1 MITNKAVTFLMLV
14 AGLLCGSHD
23 VRPQAARES
32 TMKFPIPQSIELEH
46 QELHAALE
54 RLTQAGGETSE
65 AARAVEKVLSHHF
78 EKEEQ
83 YALPPLGLLVPLSQG
98 KFEPA
103 MAEVLKLTDKLE
115 AEMPVML
122 SEHKELIAA
131 LEKLSEAAK
140 AEKKAEGVRFAEEL
154 TMHAQ
159 GEEEITY
166 PAALLVG
173 RYVKSKLASM
183 RANSSSAAGCCV

>member
-1 MITNKAVTFLMLV
+1 MIANKAMAFLLSA
-14 AGLLCGSHD
+14 AGLLFCSHGARAQ
-23 VRPQAARES
+23 VARES
-32 TMKFPIPQSIELEH
+32 TMKFQIPKSIELEH
-46 QELHAALE
+46 EELRTHLD
-54 RLTQAGGETSE
+54 RLTKAGGQTGE
-65 AARAVEKVLSHHF
+65 AAKSVEKVLSNHF
-78 EKEEQ
+78 GKEEK

-103 MAEVLKLTDKLE
+103 MAEVLKLTDKLA

-122 SEHKELIAA
+122 SEHKDLIAA
-131 LEKLSEAAK
+131 LRKLAEAAK
-140 AEKKAEGVRFAEEL
+140 AENRAEGVRFAEEL

-173 RYVKSKLASM
+173 RYVKSKLAQ
-183 RANSSSAAGCCV
+183 